1 MSRDAMKL
9 GALRIASALVAAKSS
24 VTFTRRNKTMV
35 QPKVWFV
42 TGASRGFGRIWTEAA
57 LERGDRVAAAARDS
71 KALDDLVATHGDS
84 ILALSLDVTDRDAV
98 FEAVGR
104 TGISAAST

>member
-1 MSRDAMKL
+1 
-9 GALRIASALVAAKSS
+9 
-24 VTFTRRNKTMV
+24 MV

-57 LERGDRVAAAARDS
+57 LRRGDRVAATARDLN
-71 KALDDLVATHGDS
+71 ALDDLVGTHGDS